1 MKKTLIFVAIA
12 IFVLGIIGVVSVAGT
27 CLSWYNKENKQ
38 RLLVQAQQKNN
49 EVVFDNVWKTVAQLA
64 QVSDDYKTSFKDIY
78 VGIMDGRYGKGDGSL
93 MKWVTE
99 SNPNFD
105 ISLYTKLSNVIEG
118 SNATF
123 TENQRMLIDLGREH
137 DLILTTPPASFFYS
151 LIGKEHIEL
160 KIVTSTKTENAF
172 KTGKNDNID
181 IRGK

>member
-1 MKKTLIFVAIA
+1 MKKTLIFAAIA
-12 IFVLGIIGVVSVAGT
+12 IVVLGIIGVVSVAGT
-27 CLSWYNKENKQ
+27 CLSWYKTENNQ

-49 EVVFDNVWKTVAQLA
+49 EVVFDNVWKTVAQLT

-93 MKWVTE
+93 MKWVQE

-105 ISLYTKLSNVIEG
+105 ISLYTKLGNVIEG

-123 TENQRMLIDLGREH
+123 TESQKMLIDLGRQH

-160 KIVTSTKTENAF
+160 KIVTSTKTEKAF